1 MRGKYPRGDERGT
14 REGGQTAP
22 LFSWHQRDMTPE
34 ILTPEILI
42 LAAGSSSRMRG
53 ADKLLEEI
61 DGEPLLTRSARMA
74 LATGCPITVALP
86 PDRPARLAALQ
97 GLAVTPVIVPD
108 AAKGMAASLIAGLGA
123 LPASA
128 PVLMVLADLPD
139 LTTKDL
145 QACLAVWTKDPY
157 AIQRGA
163 AADGTPGHPVGFP
176 PDLRTELLALTGDT
190 GARDVLTRHADRLHL
205 VRLPGT
211 HATTDLD
218 TPEAWAQWRA
228 ARPR

>member
-1 MRGKYPRGDERGT
+1 
-14 REGGQTAP
+14 
-22 LFSWHQRDMTPE
+22 MTPE
-34 ILTPEILI
+34 IRIPEILI

-74 LATGCPITVALP
+74 LATGCPVTVTLP

-97 GLAVTPVIVPD
+97 GLAVTPVIVTD
-108 AAKGMAASLIAGLGA
+108 AAQGMAASLIAGLRA

-139 LTTKDL
+139 LTTEDL
-145 QACLAVWTKDPY
+145 QDCLAVWAKDPL
-157 AIQRGA
+157 AIPRGA

-176 PDLRTELLALTGDT
+176 PDLRAELLALTGDT

-218 TPEAWAQWRA
+218 TPESWAQWRA

>member
-1 MRGKYPRGDERGT
+1 
-14 REGGQTAP
+14 
-22 LFSWHQRDMTPE
+22 MTPE
-34 ILTPEILI
+34 IRIPEILI

-61 DGEPLLTRSARMA
+61 DGEPLLTRSARVA
-74 LATGCPITVALP
+74 LATDCPVMVTLP

-108 AAKGMAASLIAGLGA
+108 AAKGLAASLIAGLGA

-139 LTTKDL
+139 LTTEDL
-145 QACLAVWTKDPY
+145 QDCLAVWAKDPL
-157 AIQRGA
+157 AIPRGA

-176 PDLRTELLALTGDT
+176 PDLRAELLALTGDT
-190 GARDVLTRHADRLHL
+190 GARAVLARHAHRLHL

-218 TPEAWAQWRA
+218 TPEEWATWRA
-228 ARPR
+228 SRAR

>member
-1 MRGKYPRGDERGT
+1 
-14 REGGQTAP
+14 
-22 LFSWHQRDMTPE
+22 MTPE
-34 ILTPEILI
+34 IRIPEILI

-74 LATGCPITVALP
+74 LATGCPVTVTLP

-108 AAKGMAASLIAGLGA
+108 AAKGLAASLIAGLDA

-139 LTTKDL
+139 LTTEDL
-145 QACLAVWTKDPY
+145 KACLAVWAKDPL
-157 AIQRGA
+157 AIPRGA

-176 PDLRTELLALTGDT
+176 PDLRAELLALTGDT

>member
-22 LFSWHQRDMTPE
+22 LFLWHQRDMTPE
-34 ILTPEILI
+34 TLTPEILI

-61 DGEPLLTRSARMA
+61 DGEPLLTRSVRMA
-74 LATGCPITVALP
+74 LATGCPVTVTLP

-108 AAKGMAASLIAGLGA
+108 AAKGMAASLIAGLRPM
-123 LPASA
+123 PASA

-139 LTTKDL
+139 LTTEDL
-145 QACLAVWTKDPY
+145 QDCLAVWAKDPL
-157 AIQRGA
+157 AIPRGA

-176 PDLRTELLALTGDT
+176 PDLRAELLALTGDT
-190 GARDVLTRHADRLHL
+190 GARGVLTRHVDRLHL

-218 TPEAWAQWRA
+218 TPEAWTQWRA

>member
-1 MRGKYPRGDERGT
+1 MREKYPRGDERGT

-34 ILTPEILI
+34 IRIPEILI

-61 DGEPLLTRSARMA
+61 DGEPLLTRSVRVA
-74 LATGCPITVALP
+74 LATGCQVTVTLP

-108 AAKGMAASLIAGLGA
+108 AAKGMAASLIAGLDA

-139 LTTKDL
+139 LTTEDL
-145 QACLAVWTKDPY
+145 KACLAVWAKDPL
-157 AIQRGA
+157 AIPRGA

-176 PDLRTELLALTGDT
+176 PDLRAELLALTGDT

>member
-34 ILTPEILI
+34 IRIPEILI

-74 LATGCPITVALP
+74 LATGCPVTVTLP

-97 GLAVTPVIVPD
+97 GLAVVPVIVPD
-108 AAKGMAASLIAGLGA
+108 AAKGLAASLIAGLDA
-123 LPASA
+123 LPASV

-139 LTTKDL
+139 LTTEDL
-145 QACLAVWTKDPY
+145 QDCLAVWAKDPL
-157 AIQRGA
+157 AIPRGA

-176 PDLRTELLALTGDT
+176 PDLRAELLALTGDT